1 MVNEAFSI
9 LSDEERTTKLKTVLK
24 NRSGGYITEEE
35 IKAIMA
41 FVSLQKQYVIRIYNE
56 PTNLGKVLF
65 WQIRAGVK
73 QSSAVQLQ
81 VSLDFRIVIL
91 TDHMQPHMSQEIAW
105 ILFIS
110 ISRRAV
116 FGKERLDQWVTKT
129 KRKVCFSKR

>member
-56 PTNLGKVLF
+56 PNEFRKSLVLADPGRSQTILGSA
-65 WQIRAGVK
+65 IAGVPGLSDRYFNGSHAAAYVTRNIVDIIHIYIP
-73 QSSAVQLQ
+73 QS
-81 VSLDFRIVIL
+81 RI
-91 TDHMQPHMSQEIAW
+91 
-105 ILFIS
+105 
-110 ISRRAV
+110 
-116 FGKERLDQWVTKT
+116 
-129 KRKVCFSKR
+129 RKGEA

>member
-1 MVNEAFSI
+1 MN
-9 LSDEERTTKLKTVLK
+9 
-24 NRSGGYITEEE
+24 
-35 IKAIMA
+35 
-41 FVSLQKQYVIRIYNE
+41 Q
-56 PTNLGKVLF
+56 TNLGKVLF

-73 QSSAVQLQ
+73 QSSVVQLQ
-81 VSLDFRIVIL
+81 VSLVLRIVIL

-129 KRKVCFSKR
+129 KRKVCVSKR